1 MCSDFQ
7 LLNSKL
13 PIYKISQTPEPSRSA
28 RGPRADPTRAH
39 KAAPRK
45 IAALQTVILNE
56 RQSRE

>member
-1 MCSDFQ
+1 MRHKTSGF
-7 LLNSKL
+7 
-13 PIYKISQTPEPSRSA
+13 SRCGNFVQA
-28 RGPRADPTRAH
+28 RRATN